1 MDASY
6 LLSPPALQALLLAV
20 AGALAYWLK
29 DVPGLVLSWG
39 RRFFISTLSVDSRDE
54 FLFAAL
60 VEYMDRHP
68 GLRGVNQFTARSV
81 RRGTEYQSL
90 AEDLR
95 NGQPPRAYLSPGEG
109 VHVLRVDGRW
119 LWLRRELQVGQSV
132 FERVNLSVWGRSP
145 AFLERFLQAAIDARA
160 AREIDTLSVYIPNPF
175 HGGDWMRARLG
186 SRRPLA
192 SVVLRAGQGEALLA
206 DLEHFLAGRERYAEL
221 GIPWRRGYLLYGPPG
236 TGKTSLVTAL
246 ASELRLNV
254 CTLSLASPIVT
265 DEKIHTLL
273 AAVPQRSLLL
283 IEDVDAFFR
292 DRDAAHTQVR
302 LSFSGFL
309 NALDGVATQE
319 GTVLFMTTN
328 HIDRLDP
335 ALIRAGRIDE
345 RVELGWADEDQLRR
359 LYFKFHP
366 DPGAAAAFARER
378 SGQQA
383 APAAVQAEL
392 MKRFGART
400 EAPRGAQAQQ
410 P

>member
-1 MDASY
+1 MPDTSQ
-6 LLSPPALQALLLAV
+6 LLTQPALQAALLAA

-29 DVPGLVLSWG
+29 DVPGLVISWA
-39 RRFFISTLSVDSRDE
+39 RRFFISTLTVDSRDE
-54 FLFAAL
+54 FLFPAL
-60 VEYMDRHP
+60 VEYMDHHP

-81 RRGTEYQSL
+81 RSGSAYQSL
-90 AEDLR
+90 EEDLR
-95 NGQPPRAYLSPGEG
+95 NGQPPRAFLSPGEG
-109 VHVLRVDGRW
+109 LHILRVDGRW
-119 LWLRRELQVGQSV
+119 LWLRRELQVTQSV
-132 FERVNLSVWGRSP
+132 FEKVSLSTLGRSP
-145 AFLERFLQAAIDARA
+145 RFLEAFLQAAILARA
-160 AREIDTLSVYIPNPF
+160 ARETDTLSVYIPNPF

-192 SVVLRAGQGEALLA
+192 SVVLKAGQGEALLA
-206 DLEHFLAGRERYAEL
+206 DLERFLTSRERYAQL

-292 DRDAAHTQVR
+292 ERDAAHAQVK

-328 HIDRLDP
+328 HIERLDP

-345 RVELGWADEDQLRR
+345 QVELGWADEDQLRR
-359 LYFKFHP
+359 LYLKFHP
-366 DPGAAAAFARER
+366 DEAAAAAFARER
-378 SGQQA
+378 AGQKLS
-383 APAAVQAEL
+383 PAAVQGEL
-392 MKRFGART
+392 MRRFGANVS
-400 EAPRGAQAQQ
+400 A
-410 P
+410 

>member
-1 MDASY
+1 MPDTSQ
-6 LLSPPALQALLLAV
+6 LLTQPALQAALLAA

-29 DVPGLVLSWG
+29 DVPGLVISWA
-39 RRFFISTLSVDSRDE
+39 RRFFISTLTVDSRDE
-54 FLFAAL
+54 FLFPAL
-60 VEYMDRHP
+60 VEYMDHHP

-81 RRGTEYQSL
+81 RSGSAYQSL
-90 AEDLR
+90 EEDLR
-95 NGQPPRAYLSPGEG
+95 NGQPPRAFLSPGEG
-109 VHVLRVDGRW
+109 LHILRVDGRW
-119 LWLRRELQVGQSV
+119 LWLRRELQVTQSV
-132 FERVNLSVWGRSP
+132 FEKVSLSTLGRSP
-145 AFLERFLQAAIDARA
+145 RFLEAFLQAAILARA
-160 AREIDTLSVYIPNPF
+160 ARETDTLSVYIPNPF

-192 SVVLRAGQGEALLA
+192 SVVLKAGQGEALLA
-206 DLEHFLAGRERYAEL
+206 DLERFLTSRERYAQL

-292 DRDAAHTQVR
+292 ERDAAHAQVK

-328 HIDRLDP
+328 HIERLDP

-345 RVELGWADEDQLRR
+345 QVELGWADEDQLRR
-359 LYFKFHP
+359 LYLKFHP
-366 DPGAAAAFARER
+366 DEAAATAFARER
-378 SGQQA
+378 AGQKLS
-383 APAAVQAEL
+383 PAAVQGEL
-392 MKRFGART
+392 MRRFGAN
-400 EAPRGAQAQQ
+400 APG
-410 P
+410 

>member
-1 MDASY
+1 MPDTSQ
-6 LLSPPALQALLLAV
+6 LLTQPALQAALLAA

-29 DVPGLVLSWG
+29 DVPGLVISWA
-39 RRFFISTLSVDSRDE
+39 RRFFISTLTVDSRDE
-54 FLFAAL
+54 FPFPAM
-60 VEYMDRHP
+60 VEYMNHHP
-68 GLRGVNQFTARSV
+68 GMRGVKQFTARSV
-81 RRGTEYQSL
+81 RSGSAYQSL
-90 AEDLR
+90 EEDLR
-95 NGQPPRAYLSPGEG
+95 NGQPPRAFLSPGEG
-109 VHVLRVDGRW
+109 LHILRVDGRW
-119 LWLRRELQVGQSV
+119 LWLRRELQVTQSV
-132 FERVNLSVWGRSP
+132 FEKVSLSTLGRSP
-145 AFLERFLQAAIDARA
+145 RFLEAFLQAAILARA
-160 AREIDTLSVYIPNPF
+160 ARETDTLSVYIPNPF

-192 SVVLRAGQGEALLA
+192 SVVLKAGQGEALLA
-206 DLEHFLAGRERYAEL
+206 DLERFLTSRERYAQL

-246 ASELRLNV
+246 ASELWLNV

-292 DRDAAHTQVR
+292 ERDAAHAQVK

-328 HIDRLDP
+328 HIERLDP

-345 RVELGWADEDQLRR
+345 QVELGWADEDQLRR
-359 LYFKFHP
+359 LYLKFHP
-366 DPGAAAAFARER
+366 DEAAAAAFARER
-378 SGQQA
+378 AGQKLS
-383 APAAVQAEL
+383 PAAVQGEL
-392 MKRFGART
+392 MRRFGAN
-400 EAPRGAQAQQ
+400 APG
-410 P
+410 

>member
-1 MDASY
+1 MPDTSQ
-6 LLSPPALQALLLAV
+6 LLTQPALQAALLAA

-29 DVPGLVLSWG
+29 DVPGLVISWA
-39 RRFFISTLSVDSRDE
+39 RRFFISTLTVDSRDE
-54 FLFAAL
+54 FLFPAL
-60 VEYMDRHP
+60 VEYMDHHP

-81 RRGTEYQSL
+81 RSGSAYQSL
-90 AEDLR
+90 EEDLR
-95 NGQPPRAYLSPGEG
+95 NGQPPRAFLSPGEG
-109 VHVLRVDGRW
+109 LHILRVDGRW
-119 LWLRRELQVGQSV
+119 LWLRRELQVTQSV
-132 FERVNLSVWGRSP
+132 FEKVSLSTLGRSP
-145 AFLERFLQAAIDARA
+145 RFLEAFLQAAILARA
-160 AREIDTLSVYIPNPF
+160 ARETDTLSVYIPNPF

-192 SVVLRAGQGEALLA
+192 SVVLKAGQGEALLA
-206 DLEHFLAGRERYAEL
+206 DLERFLTSRERYAQL
-221 GIPWRRGYLLYGPPG
+221 GIPWRRGYLLFGPPG

-292 DRDAAHTQVR
+292 ERDAAHAQVK

-328 HIDRLDP
+328 HIERLDP

-345 RVELGWADEDQLRR
+345 QVELGWADEDQLRR
-359 LYFKFHP
+359 LYLKFHP
-366 DPGAAAAFARER
+366 DEAAAAAFARER
-378 SGQQA
+378 AGQKLS
-383 APAAVQAEL
+383 PAAVQGEL
-392 MKRFGART
+392 MRRFGANVS
-400 EAPRGAQAQQ
+400 A
-410 P
+410 

>member
-1 MDASY
+1 MPDTSQ
-6 LLSPPALQALLLAV
+6 LLTQPALQAALLAA

-29 DVPGLVLSWG
+29 DVPGLVISWA
-39 RRFFISTLSVDSRDE
+39 RRFFISTLTVDSRDE
-54 FLFAAL
+54 FLFPAL
-60 VEYMDRHP
+60 VEYMDHHP

-81 RRGTEYQSL
+81 RSGSAYQSL
-90 AEDLR
+90 EEDLR
-95 NGQPPRAYLSPGEG
+95 NGQPPRAFLSPGEG
-109 VHVLRVDGRW
+109 LHILRVDGRW
-119 LWLRRELQVGQSV
+119 LWLRRELQVTQSV
-132 FERVNLSVWGRSP
+132 FEKVSLSTLGRSP
-145 AFLERFLQAAIDARA
+145 RFLEAFLQAAILARA
-160 AREIDTLSVYIPNPF
+160 ARETDTLSVYIPNPF

-192 SVVLRAGQGEALLA
+192 SVVLKAGQGEALLA
-206 DLEHFLAGRERYAEL
+206 DLERFLTSRERYAQL

-292 DRDAAHTQVR
+292 ERDAAHAQVK

-328 HIDRLDP
+328 HIERLDP

-345 RVELGWADEDQLRR
+345 QVELGWADEDQLRR
-359 LYFKFHP
+359 LYLKFHP
-366 DPGAAAAFARER
+366 DEAAAAAFARER
-378 SGQQA
+378 AGQKLS
-383 APAAVQAEL
+383 PAAVQGEL
-392 MKRFGART
+392 MRRFGAN
-400 EAPRGAQAQQ
+400 APG
-410 P
+410 

>member
-1 MDASY
+1 MFSA
-6 LLSPPALQALLLAV
+6 PALQAALLAA

-29 DVPGLVLSWG
+29 DVPGLVVSWA
-39 RRFFISTLSVDSRDE
+39 RRFFISTLTVDSRDE
-54 FLFAAL
+54 FLFSAL
-60 VEYMDRHP
+60 IEYMDTHP
-68 GLRGVNQFTARSV
+68 KLRGVNQFTARSV
-81 RRGTEYQSL
+81 RQGTAYQSL
-90 AEDLR
+90 DDDLR
-95 NGQPPRAYLSPGEG
+95 SGQPPRAFLSPGEG
-109 VHVLRVDGRW
+109 LHIVRLDGRW
-119 LWLRRELQVGQSV
+119 LWIRRDVQVAQAV
-132 FERVNLSVWGRSP
+132 FEKVSLSQFGRSP
-145 AFLERFLQAAIDARA
+145 ARLQAFLQAAIDARA
-160 AREIDTLSVYIPNPF
+160 ARETDTLSVYIPNPF

-186 SRRPLA
+186 SRRPLS
-192 SVVLRAGQGEALLA
+192 SVVLKTGQGEDLLA
-206 DLEHFLAGRERYAEL
+206 DLELFFASRERYAQL

-292 DRDAAHTQVR
+292 ERDAAHAQVK

-328 HIDRLDP
+328 HVERLDP

-345 RVELGWADEDQLRR
+345 QVELGWADAEQLRR
-359 LYFKFHP
+359 LYLKFHD
-366 DPGAAAAFARER
+366 DPAAAEAFVHEKA
-378 SGQQA
+378 GQKL
-383 APAAVQAEL
+383 APAAVQGEL
-392 MKRFGART
+392 MKRFGAGRDRS
-400 EAPRGAQAQQ
+400 AA
-410 P
+410 